1 MTDPVPIADVKRLI
15 VQSLNLQAVRPQEID
30 DDAPL
35 FGAGLGLDS
44 VDALELVVALE
55 KTYAIQIADDQIGR
69 KVFASARTLCDFVNE
84 RLSTTGGV
92 AAGE

>member
-1 MTDPVPIADVKRLI
+1 MVDSVSIADVKKLI
-15 VQSLNLQAVRPQEID
+15 VQSLNLPGVKPADID

-55 KTYAIQIADDQIGR
+55 KTYAIQVADDQIGR
-69 KVFASARTLCDFVNE
+69 KVFASARTLCTFVNE
-84 RLSTTGGV
+84 CLAAPKGV

>member
-1 MTDPVPIADVKRLI
+1 MRRPVPIADVKRLI
-15 VQSLNLQAVRPQEID
+15 IESLNLPGVRPADIE

-55 KTYAIQIADDQIGR
+55 KTYGIQVADDQIGR
-69 KVFASARTLCDFVNE
+69 KVFASARTLTDFVNE
-84 RLSTTGGV
+84 RLVAPGGV